1 MHAQGITQYQTRVK
15 SVLFKDQK
23 HVDCSWPLWWADPN
37 QIVTILSHLSTAFY
51 EADEYCKHGELKI
64 HIEELKIQV
73 LNAKYHPAFCSLE
86 H

>member
-1 MHAQGITQYQTRVK
+1 MPKELHSTRPE
-15 SVLFKDQK
+15 SVLFKESK

-64 HIEELKIQV
+64 QV